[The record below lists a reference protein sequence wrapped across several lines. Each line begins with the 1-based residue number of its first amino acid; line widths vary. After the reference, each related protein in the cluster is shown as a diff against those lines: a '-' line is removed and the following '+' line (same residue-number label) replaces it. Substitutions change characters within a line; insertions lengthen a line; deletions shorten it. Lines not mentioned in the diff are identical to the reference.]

1 MLDRAGQGLIAK
13 TFTVWTM
20 KATVEQLASISV
32 FLQLQP
38 EQLESLQ
45 PHTNVQIYQTGEI
58 VSHEGDRLPPRLYAL
73 VSGLLRVSKTATSGK
88 ETILRTLTSGDIFAA
103 PALFGN
109 GIAPATV
116 TAELEAQVLTVDRE
130 ALLEVIRATPEIA
143 LKMMAV
149 FNQRLQQLH
158 EMVHGLVSE
167 RAIVRLARFIEYSAG
182 KLDTPIE
189 GQEFCLRSQLSY
201 YEIART
207 IGITYEECVRLFKQL
222 NSVIAYS
229 RGGKIT
235 VLDWKGLE
243 AIAHGLEELEAIAP
257 TRKTG
262 KTAALNSRKSYT
274 KSSGN

>member
-1 MLDRAGQGLIAK
+1 
-13 TFTVWTM
+13 M

-32 FLQLQP
+32 FTQLQP
-38 EQLESLQ
+38 EQLASLQ
-45 PHTNVQIYQTGEI
+45 PYTTVQTYQTGEI

-73 VSGLLRVSKTATSGK
+73 ITGLLRVSKTATSGK
-88 ETILRTLTSGDIFAA
+88 ETILRTLASGDIFAA

-116 TAELEAQVLTVDRE
+116 IVESDAQVLMVDRE
-130 ALLEVIRATPEIA
+130 ALLAVIQVNPDIA

-167 RAIVRLARFIEYSAG
+167 RAIVRLARFVQDAAAEPN
-182 KLDTPIE
+182 TPIS
-189 GQEFCLRSQLSY
+189 GQGACLRSQLSH
-201 YEIART
+201 YEIARS

-222 NSVIAYS
+222 HSVMSYS

-235 VLDWKGLE
+235 ILDWVGLE
-243 AIAHGLEELEAIAP
+243 AIAHGTAEPEAIAP
-257 TRKTG
+257 KQTSKSAPANRKLHG
-262 KTAALNSRKSYT
+262 
-274 KSSGN
+274 